1 MSQDYDVQDYPHSE
15 LTEKIIGAA
24 MKVHSALGPGFLEK
38 IYENALLRQLSKIG
52 LSAAQQVRYPVNFD
66 GFLVGEHFLDIVVE
80 GKVYVELKCHP
91 FADLEKAQV
100 ASGLKASG
108 VELALLINFNCLHL
122 KGNFTRIVRS
132 NLYELLKENA
142 SRKNPLPA
150 QPPNNQAV

>member
-1 MSQDYDVQDYPHSE
+1 MSQDYDLQDYPHSE

-52 LSAAQQVRYPVNFD
+52 LSAGQQVRYPVNFD

-91 FADLEKAQV
+91 FAELEKAQV

-132 NLYELLKENA
+132 NLYDLLKESA
-142 SRKNPLPA
+142 SRMNHLPA
-150 QPPNNQAV
+150 QPPNDQEV